1 MTGLDPNRI
10 LAQAKQRGIPEST
23 FKTLTSA
30 GLNLGT
36 WLSGFDSVQ
45 SSVLHSVD
53 TIRNHPLLNFQET
66 TVKASEAVMGVGE
79 EGEAAAASCAAGAPP
94 VSVGGP
100 AAASVARTRLPKIS
114 VTGLVICPTTGRLDL
129 LTPTDPE
136 TQKLVNEQRAMLAKA
151 GLLKQ
156 EESQPH

>member
-45 SSVLHSVD
+45 SSVLHSVE
-53 TIRNHPLLNFQET
+53 TIRNHPLLHF
-66 TVKASEAVMGVGE
+66 E
-79 EGEAAAASCAAGAPP
+79 EGAAAAAAAAAAADPSAPAGAA
-94 VSVGGP
+94 P
-100 AAASVARTRLPKIS
+100 ARLPKIT
-114 VTGLVICPTTGRLDL
+114 VTGLVICPRTGRLDL
-129 LTPTDPE
+129 LTPTDPG
-136 TQKLVNEQRAMLAKA
+136 TQKLVDEQRGILSKA
-151 GLLKQ
+151 GLIDQ
-156 EESQPH
+156 EEVKPH